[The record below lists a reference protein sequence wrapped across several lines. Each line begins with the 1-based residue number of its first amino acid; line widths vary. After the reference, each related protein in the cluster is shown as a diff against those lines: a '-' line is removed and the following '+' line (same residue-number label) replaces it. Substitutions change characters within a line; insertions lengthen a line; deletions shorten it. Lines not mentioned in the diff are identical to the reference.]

1 MSYLR
6 SKGERK
12 MFVDF
17 TGTLVNAAAII
28 AGSAVGLVFKGGIP
42 EKVNDT
48 LIKGLGLCVIF
59 IGISGALKGNDML
72 VLIVSIALGGIIGEL
87 IDIDSRLKEFGDN
100 LEKKLKGKGGRVSE
114 AFVTSSL
121 LFCVGAMAIVGALE
135 SGLTGNHEKLF
146 TKSMLDGI
154 SSIIFASSLGVG
166 VIFSAAAVFVYQ
178 GIITLGAS
186 ALKGVLVTSVI
197 NDMTAVGSI
206 LIIGIGLNMLGSSKV
221 KTANFLPAI
230 FLPILYYLIMNIFV

>member
-1 MSYLR
+1 MPYFR
-6 SKGERK
+6 SKGERE

-28 AGSAVGLVFKGGIP
+28 AGSMVGLVFKGGIP

-72 VLIVSIALGGIIGEL
+72 VLIVSIALGGIVGEL
-87 IDIDSRLKEFGDN
+87 IDIDRRLKELGDN

-166 VIFSAAAVFVYQ
+166 VVFSAAAVFVYQ

-206 LIIGIGLNMLGSSKV
+206 LIMGIGLNMLGSSKV

-230 FLPILYYLIMNIFV
+230 FLPILYYLIMNIFA